1 MHIGKKGFTLVEII
15 VSLAIMTIVAGAV
28 GAFVIAGNNSYMRG
42 NKELTLQEEAQ
53 LTANQLIDLI
63 IDVERGIDFRTTTGQ
78 AVDVEGN
85 TVADNVPVS
94 ELLLRNN
101 DNVYMVR
108 WQGQTA
114 GAEYASANQLYLYE
128 AANTKDADGKI
139 TAWGDPSDPSQAT
152 PSLMAEYVTAFN
164 IDLTDLEKRKVKL
177 EMTFVYQ
184 DKSYNVSETIKLRN
198 DLSDEESDGYVWIE
212 GLTIAPNPA
221 DVARGASQNFTY
233 KFSGDSAAVKA
244 ATAQGVSWSVSK
256 VDGSACNSS
265 IDSDGK
271 LSVALDEELGDGVLV
286 VTCTSKADTTKVAT
300 AVVNVTE
307 KKLNISLSITPKDGE
322 VRKGDVPLEFTCI
335 IDGDDDG
342 SIAQAGV
349 EWKLTYK
356 DGTDT
361 IYSHMSVKDNL
372 KADLVV
378 GGNEEIGPGILKVTC
393 TSNADTSKSDYA
405 YVTVSAVSGQYN
417 TEIIANKITPYS
429 YEENGIG
436 RIGYKVDLECLTSWA
451 DYEKGYPQITWE
463 VISPISDYAFEDT
476 IPYSQYKTILDCKK
490 NVGMTIKVRANVKL
504 SANDWVFP
512 ERDIVIPQGATA
524 KDGYSIGT
532 NKDPYISSKQL
543 VLFRNDKVTCKLEN
557 YTGDMSQVTWSIVND
572 VSEGLAEEKPLKDP
586 KGSDEG
592 MGRRVGFGLGGRD
605 ECVVPKEIIGG
616 TADAKA
622 NTRNVF
628 ATATGEEV
636 SIYAKWYINWNEE
649 HILTVRASDKSGTIA
664 ETQVLIPR
672 CEFYFSN
679 GERYHNISK
688 KQYQWGYYNID
699 KIFIN
704 VYGYTLGKGAFGVDD
719 QALSVIMVLEGVKE
733 LKGNTFLGTGVRS
746 ADGKKSI
753 VLNTMPGINEQ
764 TGEYAYQVQ
773 LYIDG
778 QEENDTLYLK
788 FIDSQSWNSSNTWQN
803 KTMNERVTVIYWR

>member
-342 SIAQAGV
+342 SIAQAAPS
-349 EWKLTYK
+349 
-356 DGTDT
+356 
-361 IYSHMSVKDNL
+361 IRS
-372 KADLVV
+372 
-378 GGNEEIGPGILKVTC
+378 
-393 TSNADTSKSDYA
+393 
-405 YVTVSAVSGQYN
+405 SG
-417 TEIIANKITPYS
+417 
-429 YEENGIG
+429 
-436 RIGYKVDLECLTSWA
+436 
-451 DYEKGYPQITWE
+451 
-463 VISPISDYAFEDT
+463 
-476 IPYSQYKTILDCKK
+476 
-490 NVGMTIKVRANVKL
+490 
-504 SANDWVFP
+504 
-512 ERDIVIPQGATA
+512 
-524 KDGYSIGT
+524 
-532 NKDPYISSKQL
+532 
-543 VLFRNDKVTCKLEN
+543 
-557 YTGDMSQVTWSIVND
+557 
-572 VSEGLAEEKPLKDP
+572 
-586 KGSDEG
+586 
-592 MGRRVGFGLGGRD
+592 
-605 ECVVPKEIIGG
+605 
-616 TADAKA
+616 
-622 NTRNVF
+622 
-628 ATATGEEV
+628 
-636 SIYAKWYINWNEE
+636 
-649 HILTVRASDKSGTIA
+649 
-664 ETQVLIPR
+664 
-672 CEFYFSN
+672 
-679 GERYHNISK
+679 
-688 KQYQWGYYNID
+688 
-699 KIFIN
+699 
-704 VYGYTLGKGAFGVDD
+704 
-719 QALSVIMVLEGVKE
+719 
-733 LKGNTFLGTGVRS
+733 
-746 ADGKKSI
+746 
-753 VLNTMPGINEQ
+753 
-764 TGEYAYQVQ
+764 
-773 LYIDG
+773 
-778 QEENDTLYLK
+778 
-788 FIDSQSWNSSNTWQN
+788 
-803 KTMNERVTVIYWR
+803 